1 MSLTLKFSQE
11 NLCLHFRL
19 IERVIAALVQISTC
33 TAVQILTFLTDTP
46 DVDPV
51 TSEVVQSLTGHFVK
65 ECHQDFPNL
74 LEHRIRIH
82 GEKRPEAIA
91 PPEEKLLVILLVED
105 HLIRILGEMMTNL
118 RLEIDPLKTHTPH
131 Q

>member
-1 MSLTLKFSQE
+1 MS
-11 NLCLHFRL
+11 
-19 IERVIAALVQISTC
+19 AISAHRTGNSCTC
-33 TAVQILTFLTDTP
+33 TEFHLYSCSNLDLLTDSF
-46 DVDPV
+46 DVDREQ
-51 TSEVVQSLTGHFVK
+51 TLSGHFVE

>member
-1 MSLTLKFSQE
+1 MLKFSQE

-51 TSEVVQSLTGHFVK
+51 TSEVVQSLTGHFVE
-65 ECHQDFPNL
+65 ECHQDFQNP
-74 LEHRIRIH
+74 LELQIRIL
-82 GEKRPEAIA
+82 GTKRPGVIVH
-91 PPEEKLLVILLVED
+91 PEEKLLAILLVEA
-105 HLIRILGEMMTNL
+105 HLIRILGEMMTDL
-118 RLEIDPLKTHTPH
+118 KPEIDSWRTHTPH
-131 Q
+131 QWTQ

>member
-82 GEKRPEAIA
+82 GEKRPEAFA
-91 PPEEKLLVILLVED
+91 LPEEKLLVILLVED
-105 HLIRILGEMMTNL
+105 HLIRILGELMTNL